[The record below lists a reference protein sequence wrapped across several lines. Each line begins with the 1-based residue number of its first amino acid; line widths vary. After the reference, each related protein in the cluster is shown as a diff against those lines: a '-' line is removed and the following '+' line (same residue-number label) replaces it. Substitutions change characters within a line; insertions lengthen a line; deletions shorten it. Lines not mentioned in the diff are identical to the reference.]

1 MQAPAYT
8 ARMKSRSFDPTR
20 LDVAALA
27 TDGQALSG
35 TWPGAD
41 LPRLAQSQSLPQD
54 MPPESVEW
62 RAHGE
67 RVAVAGSNAQLWLR
81 LAASTRVWLT
91 CQRCLQ
97 PYAIG
102 LGVEQRV
109 RFVRDEATA
118 EALDAEVEEDVL
130 ALPRRLNLRDLAE
143 DELLLSLPLVPR
155 HETCPQPLIPGVDS
169 LGNGLIDPQAAEAV
183 AQPVNPFAVLKALKS
198 GGSPPQ

>member
-54 MPPESVEW
+54 MPPASVEW
-62 RAHGE
+62 QAHGE
-67 RVAVAGSNAQLWLR
+67 RTAVAGSTPQLWLH

-102 LGVEQRV
+102 LGVEQKV

-130 ALPRRLNLRDLAE
+130 ALPRWLNLRDLAE
-143 DELLLSLPLVPR
+143 DELLLSLPLIPR
-155 HETCPQPLIPGVDS
+155 HETCPQPLIAGVDS
-169 LGNGLIDPQAAEAV
+169 VGSGLITAQV
-183 AQPVNPFAVLKALKS
+183 AQVDTEPSNPFAVLKALKS
-198 GGSPPQ
+198 GGSPSQ

>member
-8 ARMKSRSFDPTR
+8 ARMKSRSFDPIR

-27 TDGQALSG
+27 TDGHALSG
-35 TWPGAD
+35 VWPGVE

-54 MPPESVEW
+54 MAPAAVEW

-67 RVAVAGSNAQLWLR
+67 RVSVAGSVPQLWLR

-130 ALPRRLNLRDLAE
+130 ALPRWLNLRDLAE

-169 LGNGLIDPQAAEAV
+169 LGHGLTSPQVAQAATEPA
-183 AQPVNPFAVLKALKS
+183 NPFAVLKALKS
-198 GGSPPQ
+198 GGTPAQ